1 MCEFSADVS
10 PSLYSI
16 NAIEVPDPPGNPN
29 PYPPGTM
36 LTASVETV
44 DNDRAALLM
53 HVGVVR

>member
-1 MCEFSADVS
+1 MSESFADAS
-10 PSLYSI
+10 QSLYSV